1 VEEIETYIGN
11 IESGKSGS
19 IDILTNA
26 VATTAASGDM
36 SKVIVT
42 YEDKEG
48 MRRRLRGIS
57 RRLWNLRCMTM

>member
-1 VEEIETYIGN
+1 MEEIETYIGN

-19 IDILTNA
+19 IDSLTNA

-42 YEDKEG
+42 KRG